1 MTAQIIDGKM
11 ISAEVN
17 RENAEKVA
25 FLKSKNITP
34 GLAVILVGDNPAS
47 QVYVRAKV
55 KKCEELGIKS
65 YHHVLDKDASMDELL
80 ALIERLN
87 KDENVHGILVQS
99 PPPPQIDEQK
109 VIEAIVPE
117 KDVDC
122 FHAVNVGKMLLG
134 RTDGFFPCTPY
145 GVMILLEKSGV
156 ETAGKHVVVIGRSNI
171 VGKPMTA
178 LMLQKNPHANATVTC
193 VHSMTR
199 NLAELVSQADIVVA
213 AIGKPEFVTAD
224 MIKEGA
230 VVIDVGIN
238 RVPDANSP
246 KGYKLVGDVKY
257 DEVAEKASKIT
268 PVPGGVGPMTIAV
281 LMQNTIKSCMMQN
294 NLIGSV
300 LNID

>member
-1 MTAQIIDGKM
+1 MSANIIDGKK
-11 ISAEVN
+11 ISSEVN

-25 FLKSKNITP
+25 FLKSKNIIP
-34 GLAVILVGDNPAS
+34 GLAVILVGENPAS

-55 KKCEELGIKS
+55 KKCEELGIRS
-65 YHHVLDKDASMDELL
+65 FHHVLDKDTSMEELL
-80 ALIERLN
+80 ALIDRLN
-87 KDENVHGILVQS
+87 KDKDIHGILVQS

-122 FHAVNVGKMLLG
+122 FHAENVGKMLLG

-178 LMLQKNPHANATVTC
+178 LMLQKHPHANATVTC

-199 NLAELVSQADIVVA
+199 NLPELVRQADIVVA
-213 AIGKPEFVTAD
+213 AIGKPEFVRAD

-238 RVPDANSP
+238 RVPDENSP

-257 DEVAEKASKIT
+257 DEVAEKASMIT

-281 LMQNTIKSCMMQN
+281 LMQNTIKSCLLHHG
-294 NLIGSV
+294 LI
-300 LNID
+300 